1 MNTDTPTG
9 THPGTIPQQGNSSPV
24 NASPTDTMSTEALP
38 TDTLQAA
45 PTSAPA
51 ASTVVDP
58 ANDPLHDPTTALL
71 RPAAIGPLSAIPQ
84 QSRYRAVSR
93 HQSLADDLGPLQDLP
108 GVWEGPGFS
117 LIARPDFDADN
128 PDGFFLQ
135 LNLLRESI
143 EFTTI
148 GSPVL
153 NRGSLQQDI
162 AIFGVTYLHRVT
174 DAVTGEALHIEPGMW
189 LNIPATSQPQAGPSV
204 ARLATVPHGN
214 AACTVGFS
222 EQVEPDG
229 TPTIPPVNTVPFR
242 TGDNPPGPGTINPF
256 TAYDLSRPSPFRT
269 SPLPPNITQA
279 VVDDP
284 NVLLRD
290 ALRGQQI
297 RHITR
302 LITATPA
309 AGGVANIPFITANA
323 DNPTLNSVFAIECIV
338 GPQGREYLQL
348 QYVQT
353 AILTFRGLSWPH
365 VTVGTLVKAF

>member
-1 MNTDTPTG
+1 MSTDATTG
-9 THPGTIPQQGNSSPV
+9 THPGAVPQQ
-24 NASPTDTMSTEALP
+24 A
-38 TDTLQAA
+38 
-45 PTSAPA
+45 
-51 ASTVVDP
+51 
-58 ANDPLHDPTTALL
+58 DPLHGPASSPAQDPAHDPLQDPTTALL
-71 RPAAIGPLSAIPQ
+71 RPAAIGPLTGIPTQ
-84 QSRYRAVSR
+84 NRYRAVSR
-93 HQSLADDLGPLQDLP
+93 HQSVADDLGPLQDLP
-108 GVWEGPGFS
+108 GIWEGPGFS

-153 NRGSLQQDI
+153 NRGSLQSDI

-189 LNIPATSQPQAGPSV
+189 LNIPATSQPQAGASV

-222 EQVEPDG
+222 EEVDPDG
-229 TPTIPPVNTVPFR
+229 TPTIPPVNTVPFP
-242 TGDNPPGPGTINPF
+242 TGQTPPGPGTLNQF
-256 TAYDLSRPSPFRT
+256 AAFDLSRPSPFRT

-284 NVLLRD
+284 AVLLRE
-290 ALRGQQI
+290 ALRGQDI

-302 LITATPA
+302 LITRTPT

-323 DNPTLNSVFAIECIV
+323 DNPTLDSVFAIECIV

-353 AILTFRGLSWPH
+353 AMLRFRGLDWPH